1 MHANFAS
8 NQRPSDEGALFDAD
22 GRLSRPRP
30 PTGRPVLLIVDDS
43 PQNLTVLGN
52 LLQPLYRVRVA
63 NSGEKALR
71 VAASEPRPDLIL
83 LDVMMPGLGGH
94 EVLMRL
100 RADAAT
106 RDIPVIF
113 ITALDGAENEGRGLA
128 LGAVDYVTKPI
139 NPDIVLARV
148 NTHLELKHARDR
160 LADENAWLEL
170 EVARR
175 MRENLL
181 IQNLS
186 VRTLACLAEAR
197 DNETGHHI
205 VRTQAYVQVLARHLA
220 GHPRFRQSLSGERLD
235 MTVKAAPLHDI
246 GKVGIPDAILLKP
259 GRLTVEEFEIMK
271 GHPTIGAI
279 AISRAMAQSLVGVGD
294 MTAEQVSGAFA
305 FLTLAHEITL
315 NHHEK
320 WDGSGYPAGL
330 AGDAIPVSGRLMA
343 LADVFDALTS
353 RRIYKPPIPI
363 DEAMDIIRDGR
374 GRHFDPDIVDAF
386 LACLGQFTEISLR
399 FAEPGPGDQDQGAA
413 P

>member
-1 MHANFAS
+1 MNT
-8 NQRPSDEGALFDAD
+8 NYRPAQFHSVERGLIGGD
-22 GRLSRPRP
+22 GRRSHLPSPSA
-30 PTGRPVLLIVDDS
+30 RPVVLIVDDS
-43 PQNLTVLGN
+43 PQNLTVLGE

-71 VAASEPRPDLIL
+71 VATSEPRPDIIL
-83 LDVMMPGLGGH
+83 LDVMMPDIGGH
-94 EVLMRL
+94 EVLLRL

-106 RDIPVIF
+106 QNIPVIF

-148 NTHLELKHARDR
+148 NTHLELKQARDR
-160 LADENAWLEL
+160 LADENTWLER

-175 MRENLL
+175 MQENLL

-205 VRTQAYVQVLARHLA
+205 VRTQAYVELLARHLVD
-220 GHPRFRQSLSGERLD
+220 HPRFQLSLSGERLD
-235 MTVKAAPLHDI
+235 MIVKAAPLHDI

-271 GHPTIGAI
+271 THPTIGAI

-294 MTAEQVSGAFA
+294 MTAEQVGGAFA
-305 FLTLAHEITL
+305 FLTVAHEITL

-330 AGDAIPVSGRLMA
+330 AGDAIPVSGRMMA

-363 DEAMDIIRDGR
+363 DEAVDIIRDGR

-386 LACLGQFTEISLR
+386 LACLEQFTEISLR

>member
-1 MHANFAS
+1 MHENFGP
-8 NQRPSDEGALFDAD
+8 NQGPADVAIHVEGSA
-22 GRLSRPRP
+22 RKSHPTSP
-30 PTGRPVLLIVDDS
+30 PGRPVVLIVDDS
-43 PQNLTVLGN
+43 PQNLSVLGE

-71 VAASEPRPDLIL
+71 VATSEPRPDLIL
-83 LDVMMPGLGGH
+83 LDVMMPDLGGH
-94 EVLMRL
+94 EVLLRL
-100 RADAAT
+100 RADPAT
-106 RDIPVIF
+106 RNIPVIF

-139 NPDIVLARV
+139 NSDIVLARV

-205 VRTQAYVQVLARHLA
+205 VRTQAYVELLARHLA
-220 GHPRFRQSLSGERLD
+220 EHPRFRQSLAGERLD

-259 GRLTVEEFEIMK
+259 GRLTVQEFEIMK

-294 MTAEQVSGAFA
+294 MTAEQIGGAFA
-305 FLTLAHEITL
+305 FLTVAHEIAL
-315 NHHEK
+315 NHHE
-320 WDGSGYPAGL
+320 
-330 AGDAIPVSGRLMA
+330 RLN
-343 LADVFDALTS
+343 S
-353 RRIYKPPIPI
+353 R
-363 DEAMDIIRDGR
+363 
-374 GRHFDPDIVDAF
+374 
-386 LACLGQFTEISLR
+386 
-399 FAEPGPGDQDQGAA
+399 
-413 P
+413 